1 LNLCLMR
8 ERLIHRGLLGEATY
22 GYILCEA
29 TKSIG
34 KNLDE
39 AMRTI
44 ADRLTSRADASPCSM
59 MASDSVSYHGD
70 QWWRSIWGESYA
82 ASRWE

>member
-39 AMRTI
+39 AMRTVEVGGGGGWK
-44 ADRLTSRADASPCSM
+44 C
-59 MASDSVSYHGD
+59 
-70 QWWRSIWGESYA
+70 
-82 ASRWE
+82 